1 MPRIGLLGCGN
12 IASIIAAHAADGVE
26 IIACYDVDGARCR
39 DYARRTGATICADV
53 DELLAGDYALLVE
66 AASPEA
72 VRQCLT
78 GALEHG
84 RDAVVLSVG
93 ALSDA
98 GFLDEARALASRLG
112 RTIHVPS
119 GAVFGLDN
127 IKVARISGLDRLLL
141 RTTKA
146 PRSLGMDDATGRQ
159 CIFRGKAGEA
169 VRRFPKNI
177 NVSAALGLAA
187 GREPDVELWVDPAAT
202 VNRHEIIA
210 AGEFGE
216 VTIRTDNRPSPDNP
230 ATSYLAAL
238 SVLTLLRDLDDPV
251 RVGT

>member
-12 IASIIAAHAADGVE
+12 IASIIAAHATGEVE
-26 IIACYDVDGARCR
+26 ITACYDVDAARCR
-39 DYARRTGATICADV
+39 QYADRTGANACADL
-53 DELLAGDYALLVE
+53 EQLLAGDYSLLVE
-66 AASPEA
+66 AASPGA
-72 VRQCLT
+72 VRESLP

-84 RDAVVLSVG
+84 RDVVVLSVG
-93 ALSDA
+93 ALSDTA
-98 GFLDEARALASRLG
+98 FLEQTRALAARLG
-112 RTIHVPS
+112 RTVHVPS

-146 PRSLGMDDATGRQ
+146 PRSLGMEGISERQ

-169 VRRFPKNI
+169 VQRFPKNI
-177 NVSAALGLAA
+177 NVSVALGLAA

-202 VNRHEIIA
+202 SNRHEIMA

-216 VTIRTDNRPSPDNP
+216 VTIRTDNCPSPDNP

-251 RVGT
+251 RIGT

>member
-12 IASIIAAHAADGVE
+12 IASIIATHATESLE
-26 IIACYDVDGARCR
+26 IIACYDVDSARCR
-39 DYARRTGATICADV
+39 DYASRTGAIACADLG
-53 DELLAGDYALLVE
+53 ELLASDYALLVE
-66 AASPEA
+66 AASPAA
-72 VRQCLT
+72 VRECLP
-78 GALEHG
+78 GALEQG
-84 RDAVVLSVG
+84 RDVVVLSVG
-93 ALSDA
+93 ALCDA
-98 GFLDEARALASRLG
+98 GFLDQVRALAGHLR

-127 IKVARISGLDRLLL
+127 IKVARISGLERLLL

-146 PRSLGMDDATGRQ
+146 PRSLGMNDVTGRQ
-159 CIFRGKAGEA
+159 CVFRGKAGEA

-202 VNRHEIIA
+202 SNRHEILA
-210 AGEFGE
+210 VGDFGE